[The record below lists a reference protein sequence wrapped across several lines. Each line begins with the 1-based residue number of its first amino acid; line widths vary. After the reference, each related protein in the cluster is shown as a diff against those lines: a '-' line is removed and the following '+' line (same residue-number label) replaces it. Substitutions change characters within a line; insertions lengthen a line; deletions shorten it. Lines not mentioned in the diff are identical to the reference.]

1 VNCERCGAKPA
12 EIHYTEYRDG
22 AMHKLQI
29 CDECARALGFHATPD
44 APSETPPALKM
55 LAVNVVVAET
65 PELEDESLASVRC
78 PGCGL
83 TVEELRKLSL
93 FGCAQCYTTFGSALA
108 PLFKRIH
115 GEARHRGRIPGG
127 ERVEPV
133 SVDALRNRL
142 REAIESE
149 NFEEAA
155 RLRDELRRAGS
166 AEDDA

>member
-1 VNCERCGAKPA
+1 VKCERCGEKPA

-29 CDECARALGFHATPD
+29 CHECARALGFHATPD
-44 APSETPPALKM
+44 APSETPSALTM
-55 LAVNVVVAET
+55 LAVNVVAEA
-65 PELEDESLASVRC
+65 PELEDESLVGVRC
-78 PGCGL
+78 PGCSL

-93 FGCAQCYTTFGSALA
+93 FGCAQCYATFGSALA

-127 ERVEPV
+127 ERVMPV
-133 SVDALRNRL
+133 SVDALRNHL

-149 NFEEAA
+149 NFEDAA

-166 AEDDA
+166 PEEDV